1 MYNAITDVPGIKVGH
16 YTNLKAATGCT
27 VVLCEDGAVGGV
39 DVRGASPGTRD
50 TDLLRPMNQV
60 EKVHAVLLS
69 GGSCFGLDAAGGV
82 QRYLEERGC
91 GYEVAGV
98 RVPIV
103 PEAILFD
110 LAIGNAKVRPGIK
123 EGYKACMAAGSGGV
137 PEGCVGAGTGAMVGQ
152 LMGTAR
158 ATKSGLGTASEKICG
173 KVIVGAIIAVNAL
186 GDVIDPNTGEI
197 IAGLRKQRGRGFIS
211 SVELMKKGVGYSA
224 QSGGNTVIGVVATN
238 ARLTKEQANKV
249 AQMAHDGMARA
260 INPCHTML
268 DGDTIFVLSTGT
280 RECDITTVGLTAADV
295 ICRAIIRGVNQA
307 VTLACVPSMHE
318 MAAAARRKC

>member
-1 MYNAITDVPGIKVGH
+1 MYDAITDVPGIKVGH
-16 YTNLKAATGCT
+16 YTNRKAATGCT

-60 EKVHAVLLS
+60 ERIHAILLS

-82 QRYLEERGC
+82 QRYLEERGY
-91 GYEVAGV
+91 GYEVANV

-103 PEAILFD
+103 PAAILFD

-123 EGYKACMAAGSGGV
+123 EGYKACVAAKRSRV

-152 LMGTAR
+152 LMGTNR
-158 ATKSGLGTASEKICG
+158 STKSGLGTASEKICG
-173 KVIVGAIIAVNAL
+173 NVIVGAIIAVNAL
-186 GDVIDPNTGEI
+186 GDIIDPNTGDI
-197 IAGLRKQRGRGFIS
+197 IAGLRRKDGKGFIRS
-211 SVELMKKGVGYSA
+211 ADLMKKGYRYLSQPGS
-224 QSGGNTVIGVVATN
+224 NTVIGVVATN

-268 DGDTIFVLSTGT
+268 DGDTIFALSTGT
-280 RECDITTVGLTAADV
+280 QECDITTVGLTAADM
-295 ICRAIIRGVNQA
+295 ICKAIIRGVTQA
-307 VTLACVPSMHE
+307 TALANVPSLHDVVT
-318 MAAAARRKC
+318 K